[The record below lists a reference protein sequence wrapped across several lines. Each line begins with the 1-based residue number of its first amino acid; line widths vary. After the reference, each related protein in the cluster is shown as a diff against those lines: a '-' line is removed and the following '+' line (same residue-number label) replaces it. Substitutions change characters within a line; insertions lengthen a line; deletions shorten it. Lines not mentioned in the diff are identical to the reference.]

1 MTNDFSFRRVKGK
14 VQLTTPY
21 YWKPYKS
28 PLVSRIDRATA
39 ERLLAELTAAL
50 APEPTTTGAW
60 QETPTCAGW
69 WWSDFIKD
77 WSRWNGVPKEHIAQT
92 KLYGPWWG
100 PLEGTDHPG
109 DLRPAQPV
117 T

>member
-50 APEPTTTGAW
+50 APEPAA
-60 QETPTCAGW
+60 Q
-69 WWSDFIKD
+69 
-77 WSRWNGVPKEHIAQT
+77 KEV
-92 KLYGPWWG
+92 
-100 PLEGTDHPG
+100 E
-109 DLRPAQPV
+109 
-117 T
+117 